1 MIDILKAELKELES
15 LHESEI
21 TGEQQKR
28 LDELARELELEE
40 LFDLYNA

>member
-21 TGEQQKR
+21 TPMQQER
-28 LDELARELELEE
+28 LNELARELELEE